1 MLRVVECPRR
11 QHARPTLLPP
21 AAELLSADLSAAGT
35 DEAAGVEPVVVQQA
49 HVYLLAGVE
58 AGKGVVE
65 DGQVKTTFL
74 AEVLVAAGP
83 PVLPLPYL

>member
-1 MLRVVECPRR
+1 M
-11 QHARPTLLPP
+11 
-21 AAELLSADLSAAGT
+21 
-35 DEAAGVEPVVVQQA
+35 EPVVVQQT

-58 AGKGVVE
+58 AGEGVVE

-83 PVLPLPYL
+83 PVLPLPYLQIFKFLNFKFFFFYFFFIFF